1 MWTLDDHIQ
10 KDEKIIY
17 SGNPAWIGYFW
28 AFILAIMTLSTIVFP
43 LVIIGI
49 VYLHKS
55 STKYAV
61 TNKRVVDRSGIFSE
75 DIKSSTFRHI
85 TSLRV
90 KQGIIGKIFNFGN
103 IIIDTSGSGSGFEFV
118 WRYVNNPVQ
127 VKNEIERHIE

>member
-28 AFILAIMTLSTIVFP
+28 VFILAIMTLWTIVIP
-43 LVIIGI
+43 VIIIGI

-61 TNKRVVDRSGIFSE
+61 TNKRVVDRSGIISE

-90 KQGIIGKIFNFGN
+90 RQGIIGKIFNFGN

-118 WRYVNNPVQ
+118 WRYVSNPVQ
-127 VKNEIERHIE
+127 VKNEIEKHIE